1 MITSLVTGGAGFIG
15 SHVAE
20 ELIKLKHKVIVL
32 DDLSGGFKRNI
43 PRNAVYVNGSITN
56 VKLIEQIFSDH
67 KINYVYHFAAY
78 AAEGLSH
85 YIRNYNYQVNQLGSI
100 NLINAAVNYN
110 VDCFVFASSIA
121 VYGSQSPPM
130 TEAMHPKPEDPYG
143 VSKYAVELDLAAAHE
158 QFGLDYIIFRP
169 HNVYG
174 ERQNLGD
181 KYRNVIGIF
190 LKQAMQNTPLTIF
203 GNGEQSRA
211 FSYIDDIALPIAHSV
226 TIPSARNKAFN
237 IGSAEAIT
245 VNKLAS
251 QIQKVMDRELEIKY
265 LSERN
270 EVFHAYA
277 DHQYFYEVFDIQKE
291 TSLKKGLKL
300 MAKWAQNIEIKPSS
314 SFENIE
320 IKKNFPEHW
329 KR

>member
-20 ELIKLKHKVIVL
+20 ELIKLNHKVIVL

-190 LKQAMQNTPLTIF
+190 LKQALQNTPLTIF

-291 TSLKKGLKL
+291 TSLKKGLKQ

>member
-291 TSLKKGLKL
+291 TSLKKGLKQ

>member
-245 VNKLAS
+245 VNQLAS

-291 TSLKKGLKL
+291 TSLKKGLKQ

>member
-291 TSLKKGLKL
+291 TSLKKGLAQ